1 MTTTMTT
8 TITTN
13 KTTTTTPQKSFFK
26 AHASQ
31 EKRVDELDDLNT
43 VGATQREF
51 KYRNFFDFKA
61 LNKSNYT
68 NF

>member
-1 MTTTMTT
+1 M
-8 TITTN
+8 
-13 KTTTTTPQKSFFK
+13 
-26 AHASQ
+26 
-31 EKRVDELDDLNT
+31 DELDDLNT